1 MINLDAAELRSK
13 LGLETKY
20 VDFSLIRASLTVTA
34 LVADLNIFL
43 SEPTE
48 EGECRGKCPK
58 CGKDRSFVLNV
69 ETNRFNCFAKGCNL
83 KGGGV
88 IDFFSKFAEV
98 TAKEASH
105 LLACAYSIEP
115 YAKDSKAISQSA
127 IEKPA
132 DKDLPAK
139 AEREVLQHSANVSQK
154 IPPLTA
160 QHLIASIEHILAQ
173 LKQLL
178 TPE

>member
-1 MINLDAAELRSK
+1 MVNLTVKQLHSNLD
-13 LGLETKY
+13 LENKY
-20 VDFSLIRASLTVTA
+20 VDFRLLRASLTVEKVIRD
-34 LVADLNIFL
+34 LEINLADSNK
-43 SEPTE
+43 
-48 EGECRGKCPK
+48 EGECRGTCPK
-58 CGKDRSFVLNV
+58 CDKERSFCLNV
-69 ETNRFNCFAKGCNL
+69 FTNRFNCFAKGCNL

-105 LLACAYSIEP
+105 LLACAYGIEP
-115 YAKDSKAISQSA
+115 YAKDSKAVSQST

-132 DKDLPAK
+132 DKNLPAK
-139 AEREVLQHSANVSQK
+139 PKREVLQHSADVSQT

-160 QHLIASIEHILAQ
+160 QHLIASIEHSLAE

-178 TPE
+178 AIR

>member
-1 MINLDAAELRSK
+1 MVNLDAAELRSEIDVEK
-13 LGLETKY
+13 KY
-20 VDFSLIRASLTVTA
+20 VDFSLIRSSLTVTG
-34 LVADLNIFL
+34 LVVDLNIFL

-58 CGKDRSFVLNV
+58 CKKDRSFVLNI

-88 IDFFSKFAEV
+88 IDFYSKLVEI

-105 LLACAYSIEP
+105 LLACAYGIQP
-115 YAKDSKAISQSA
+115 YAKDSEVVFQTP
-127 IEKPA
+127 IEKPS
-132 DKDLPAK
+132 DKNLM
-139 AEREVLQHSANVSQK
+139 AEPKREVKQHSADDSQK
-154 IPPLTA
+154 VPPLTA
-160 QHLIASIEHILAQ
+160 QHLIASIEHSLDQ

-178 TPE
+178 SHQ